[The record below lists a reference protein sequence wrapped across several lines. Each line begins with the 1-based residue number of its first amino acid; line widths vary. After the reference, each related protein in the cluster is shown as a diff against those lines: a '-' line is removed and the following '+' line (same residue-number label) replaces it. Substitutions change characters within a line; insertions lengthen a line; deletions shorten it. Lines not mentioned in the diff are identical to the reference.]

1 VCGAAIHAQVF
12 QTSRRGALS
21 SAHRLSQRGAMAR
34 GQTIAEAAL
43 ASARPRLQRILARC
57 PAFRNRI
64 ALRIGSHGSLV
75 PRVGIVELETAD
87 MRLPGRPG
95 DQEDRSAEAGGR
107 VLYLKAWSVDCRTG
121 LGGHLDRIVVSDRE
135 RLRGLSQS
143 LSQFGFWPANGVR
156 KCSILQTWR
165 DVRVV

>member
-1 VCGAAIHAQVF
+1 MCGAAIHAQVF

-75 PRVGIVELETAD
+75 PRVGSSSSKQRICGYLGAPGLKKT
-87 MRLPGRPG
+87 GRPRP
-95 DQEDRSAEAGGR
+95 EGGR
-107 VLYLKAWSVDCRTG
+107 VLYLKDWSVECCTG
-121 LGGHLDRIVVSDRE
+121 LGSHLDRIVVSDRE
-135 RLRGLSQS
+135 RFRGLSQS

-156 KCSILQTWR
+156 KC
-165 DVRVV
+165 